1 MKTERLVRKLSK
13 LPRQEILLAQT
24 KMVAMGLVRSS
35 QILDMFRKAGATRS
49 PNRIDMQNNSKVLVS
64 LKRKWSSH

>member
-35 QILDMFRKAGATRS
+35 QILDMFRKVGATRF
-49 PNRIDMQNNSKVLVS
+49 PNRIDMQNNSKVFGLI
-64 LKRKWSSH
+64 KEKME